1 MQLAVRKKESEF
13 VSMHLTTASGCW
25 ILRKSLLKKFKSG
38 YSCARHS
45 EQTKPDRAKEVAGPY
60 LLMQR
65 GEDALY
71 HSEDILILILEAWEE
86 TGDESVETNNDLS
99 AKLGEY
105 FLKES

>member
-1 MQLAVRKKESEF
+1 
-13 VSMHLTTASGCW
+13 
-25 ILRKSLLKKFKSG
+25 
-38 YSCARHS
+38 
-45 EQTKPDRAKEVAGPY
+45 
-60 LLMQR
+60 MQR